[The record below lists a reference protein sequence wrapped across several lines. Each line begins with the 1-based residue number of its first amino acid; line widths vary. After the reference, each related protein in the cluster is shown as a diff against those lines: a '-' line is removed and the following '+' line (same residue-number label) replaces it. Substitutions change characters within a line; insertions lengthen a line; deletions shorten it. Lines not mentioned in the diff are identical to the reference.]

1 MPQFLPE
8 PTEEGIVAIG
18 GPITAEM
25 LQQSYA
31 NGIFPWPHEGY
42 PLLWFAPDPRAI
54 LDFDALHVGDRLAR
68 RRRNSTYTFTI
79 NNCFRTVME
88 ACATVPRADQD
99 GTWITSAMLKAYT
112 DLHALGDAHSI
123 EVWDGEM
130 LVAGLYGVYVAGVFS
145 GESMFTRVTDG
156 SKLAVLYL
164 IDHLRSLGLT
174 WLDIEQLTPHF
185 EALGAVEIS
194 RVDFMARLR
203 DAAAKPHIPFV

>member
-79 NNCFRTVME
+79 NKCFRIVME
-88 ACATVPRADQD
+88 ACATVPRAYQD
-99 GTWITSAMLKAYT
+99 YICNA
-112 DLHALGDAHSI
+112 
-123 EVWDGEM
+123 E
-130 LVAGLYGVYVAGVFS
+130 GV
-145 GESMFTRVTDG
+145 
-156 SKLAVLYL
+156 
-164 IDHLRSLGLT
+164 
-174 WLDIEQLTPHF
+174 
-185 EALGAVEIS
+185 
-194 RVDFMARLR
+194 
-203 DAAAKPHIPFV
+203 

>member
-1 MPQFLPE
+1 MPKFLPE

-25 LQQSYA
+25 LQLSYA

-42 PLLWFAPDPRAI
+42 PLLWFAPDPRAV
-54 LDFDALHVGDRLAR
+54 LDFDELHIGDRLAR

-79 NNCFRTVME
+79 NQCFRAVME
-88 ACATVPRADQD
+88 ACADAPRAGQD
-99 GTWITSAMLKAYT
+99 GTWITDEMLNAYT
-112 DLHALGDAHSI
+112 ELHALGDAHSI
-123 EVWDGEM
+123 EVWDGDI

-164 IDHLRSLGLT
+164 IDHLRSLGIT

-185 EALGAVEIS
+185 EALGAKEIP

-203 DAAAKPHIPFV
+203 ESAALPHHPFA